1 MQDLAIRGC
10 CMIDKRM
17 LVDSVKVTLVGPP
30 DKWGKQTELSTL
42 KIENVRFDVA
52 TNLNS
57 ANRNSNINRTSTLF
71 VYPKYCNVVVD
82 DSWLD
87 AKVVHNGHEYT
98 VQSYETLLHPFNR
111 QVFCYE
117 IGVI

>member
-1 MQDLAIRGC
+1 
-10 CMIDKRM
+10 MIDKRM
-17 LVDSVKVTLVGPP
+17 LVDSVEVTLVGPP
-30 DKWGKQTELSTL
+30 DKWGKQKELSTL
-42 KIENVRFDVA
+42 TLGNVRFDVA

-71 VYPKYCNVVVD
+71 VYPKYCNVTVD

-87 AKVVHNGHEYT
+87 AKVIYAGHEYT
-98 VQSYETLLHPFNR
+98 IQSYETLLHPFSQR
-111 QVFCYE
+111 VFCYE

>member
-1 MQDLAIRGC
+1 
-10 CMIDKRM
+10 MIDKRM
-17 LVDSVKVTLVGPP
+17 LVDSVEVTLVGPP
-30 DKWGKQTELSTL
+30 DKWGKQKELSTL
-42 KIENVRFDVA
+42 TLGNVRFDVA

-71 VYPKYCNVVVD
+71 VYPKYCNVAVD
-82 DSWLD
+82 DTWLD
-87 AKVVHNGHEYT
+87 AKVIYAGHEYI

-117 IGVI
+117 IGVV

>member
-1 MQDLAIRGC
+1 
-10 CMIDKRM
+10 MIDKRM
-17 LVDSVKVTLVGPP
+17 LVDSVEVTLVGSP

-42 KIENVRFDVA
+42 TLGNVRFDVA

-71 VYPKYCNVVVD
+71 VYPKYCNVTVD

-87 AKVVHNGHEYT
+87 AKVIYAGHEYSI
-98 VQSYETLLHPFNR
+98 QSYETLIHPFNR

>member
-1 MQDLAIRGC
+1 
-10 CMIDKRM
+10 MIDKRM
-17 LVDSVKVTLVGPP
+17 LVDSVEVTLLGPP

-42 KIENVRFDVA
+42 TLGNVRFDVA

-71 VYPKYCNVVVD
+71 VYPKYCNVTVD

-87 AKVVHNGHEYT
+87 AKVIYAGHEYT
-98 VQSYETLLHPFNR
+98 IQSYETLLHPFSQR
-111 QVFCYE
+111 VFCYE

>member
-1 MQDLAIRGC
+1 
-10 CMIDKRM
+10 MIDKRM
-17 LVDSVKVTLVGPP
+17 LVDSVEVTLVGPP

-52 TNLNS
+52 TNANS
-57 ANRNSNINRTSTLF
+57 SGRNSSINRVSTLF
-71 VYPKYCNVVVD
+71 VYPKYCNVTVD

-87 AKVVHNGHEYT
+87 AKVIYAGHEYT
-98 VQSYETLLHPFNR
+98 IQSYETLLHPFNR

>member
-1 MQDLAIRGC
+1 
-10 CMIDKRM
+10 MIDKRM
-17 LVDSVKVTLVGPP
+17 LVDSVEVTLVGPP

-42 KIENVRFDVA
+42 ALKNVRFDVA

-57 ANRNSNINRTSTLF
+57 ANRNSNINLTSTLF
-71 VYPKYCNVVVD
+71 VYPKYCNVTVD

-87 AKVVHNGHEYT
+87 AKVIYAGHEYT
-98 VQSYETLLHPFNR
+98 IQSYETLLHPFSQR
-111 QVFCYE
+111 VFCYE

>member
-1 MQDLAIRGC
+1 
-10 CMIDKRM
+10 MIDKRM
-17 LVDSVKVTLVGPP
+17 LVDSVEVTLVGPP

-42 KIENVRFDVA
+42 KIENIRFDVA
-52 TNLNS
+52 TNANS
-57 ANRNSNINRTSTLF
+57 SGRNSSINRVSTLF

-87 AKVVHNGHEYT
+87 AKVIYNGREYT
-98 VQSYETLLHPFNR
+98 IQSYETLLHPFNK

>member
-1 MQDLAIRGC
+1 
-10 CMIDKRM
+10 M
-17 LVDSVKVTLVGPP
+17 LVDSVEVTLVGPP
-30 DKWGKQTELSTL
+30 DKWGKQKELSTL
-42 KIENVRFDVA
+42 TLGNVRFDVA

-71 VYPKYCNVVVD
+71 VYPKYCNVTVD

-87 AKVVHNGHEYT
+87 AKVIYAGHEYT
-98 VQSYETLLHPFNR
+98 IQSYETLLHPFSQR
-111 QVFCYE
+111 VFCYE

>member
-1 MQDLAIRGC
+1 
-10 CMIDKRM
+10 MIDKRM
-17 LVDSVKVTLVGPP
+17 LVDSVEVTLVGPP
-30 DKWGKQTELSTL
+30 DKWGKQKELSTL
-42 KIENVRFDVA
+42 TLGNVRFDVA

-71 VYPKYCNVVVD
+71 VYPKYCNVTVD
-82 DSWLD
+82 DTWLD
-87 AKVVHNGHEYT
+87 AKVIYAGHEYI

-117 IGVI
+117 IGVV

>member
-1 MQDLAIRGC
+1 
-10 CMIDKRM
+10 MIDKRM
-17 LVDSVKVTLVGPP
+17 LVDSVAITLVGPP

-42 KIENVRFDVA
+42 ALNNVRFDVA
-52 TNLNS
+52 TTSNS
-57 ANRNSNINRTSTLF
+57 SGRNSNINRASTLF

-82 DSWLD
+82 DTWLD
-87 AKVVHNGHEYT
+87 AKVIYDGHEYT
-98 VQSYETLLHPFNR
+98 VQSYETLIHPFNR

>member
-1 MQDLAIRGC
+1 
-10 CMIDKRM
+10 MIDKRM

-30 DKWGKQTELSTL
+30 DKWGKKSEVFTQTLD
-42 KIENVRFDVA
+42 NVRFDVA
-52 TNLNS
+52 TNSNS

-71 VYPKYCNVVVD
+71 VYPKYCNAAVD

-87 AKVVHNGHEYT
+87 AKVVYGGNEYT
-98 VQSYETLLHPFNR
+98 VQSYETLLHPFSQR
-111 QVFCYE
+111 VFCYE

>member
-1 MQDLAIRGC
+1 
-10 CMIDKRM
+10 MIDKRM
-17 LVDSVKVTLVGPP
+17 LVDSVAITLVGPP

-42 KIENVRFDVA
+42 VLNNVRFDVA
-52 TNLNS
+52 TNSNS
-57 ANRNSNINRTSTLF
+57 SGRNSNINRVSTLF

-82 DSWLD
+82 DTWLD
-87 AKVVHNGHEYT
+87 AKVIYAGHEYT
-98 VQSYETLLHPFNR
+98 IQSYETLIHPFNR

>member
-1 MQDLAIRGC
+1 
-10 CMIDKRM
+10 MIDKRM

-57 ANRNSNINRTSTLF
+57 ANRNSDINRTSTLF
-71 VYPKYCNVVVD
+71 VYPKYCNAVVD

>member
-1 MQDLAIRGC
+1 
-10 CMIDKRM
+10 MIDKRM
-17 LVDSVKVTLVGPP
+17 LVDSVAITLVGPP

-42 KIENVRFDVA
+42 ALNNVRFDVA
-52 TNLNS
+52 TTSNS
-57 ANRNSNINRTSTLF
+57 SGRNSNINRASTLF

>member
-1 MQDLAIRGC
+1 
-10 CMIDKRM
+10 MIDKRM
-17 LVDSVKVTLVGPP
+17 LVDSVAITLVGPP

-42 KIENVRFDVA
+42 TLGNVRFDVA

-71 VYPKYCNVVVD
+71 VYPKYCNVTVD
-82 DSWLD
+82 DTWLD
-87 AKVVHNGHEYT
+87 AKVIYAGHEYI

>member
-1 MQDLAIRGC
+1 
-10 CMIDKRM
+10 MIDKRM
-17 LVDSVKVTLVGPP
+17 LVDSVEVTLVGTP

-52 TNLNS
+52 TNANS
-57 ANRNSNINRTSTLF
+57 SGRNSNINRASTLF

-82 DSWLD
+82 DTWLD
-87 AKVVHNGHEYT
+87 AIVIYAGHEYT
-98 VQSYETLLHPFNR
+98 VQSYETLIHPFNR

>member
-1 MQDLAIRGC
+1 
-10 CMIDKRM
+10 MIDKRM
-17 LVDSVKVTLVGPP
+17 LVDSVEVTLVGQP
-30 DKWGKQTELSTL
+30 DKWGKKTELSTL
-42 KIENVRFDVA
+42 TLGNVRFDVA

-71 VYPKYCNVVVD
+71 VYTKYCNVTVD

-87 AKVVHNGHEYT
+87 AKVIYAGHEYT
-98 VQSYETLLHPFNR
+98 VQSYETLIHPFNR

>member
-1 MQDLAIRGC
+1 
-10 CMIDKRM
+10 MIDKRM
-17 LVDSVKVTLVGPP
+17 LVDSVAITLVGPP

-42 KIENVRFDVA
+42 ALNNVRFDVA
-52 TNLNS
+52 TNSNS
-57 ANRNSNINRTSTLF
+57 SGRNSNINRASTLF
-71 VYPKYCNVVVD
+71 VYPKYCNVTVD

-87 AKVVHNGHEYT
+87 AKVIYNGHEYT
-98 VQSYETLLHPFNR
+98 IQSYETLLHPFNR

>member
-1 MQDLAIRGC
+1 
-10 CMIDKRM
+10 MIDKRM
-17 LVDSVKVTLVGPP
+17 LVDSVEVTLVGPP

-42 KIENVRFDVA
+42 ALNNVRFDVA

-71 VYPKYCNVVVD
+71 VYPKYCNVTVD

-87 AKVVHNGHEYT
+87 AKVIYAGHEYT
-98 VQSYETLLHPFNR
+98 IQSYETLLHPFSQR
-111 QVFCYE
+111 VFCYE

>member
-1 MQDLAIRGC
+1 
-10 CMIDKRM
+10 MIDKKM
-17 LVDSVKVTLVGPP
+17 LVDSVEVTLVGPP
-30 DKWGKQTELSTL
+30 DKWGNQTELSTL

-52 TNLNS
+52 TNANS
-57 ANRNSNINRTSTLF
+57 SGRNSSINRVSTLF
-71 VYPKYCNVVVD
+71 VYPEYCNVVVD

-87 AKVVHNGHEYT
+87 AKVIYNGREYT
-98 VQSYETLLHPFNR
+98 IQSYETLIHPFNR

>member
-1 MQDLAIRGC
+1 
-10 CMIDKRM
+10 M
-17 LVDSVKVTLVGPP
+17 LVDSVAITLVGPP

-42 KIENVRFDVA
+42 ALNNVRFDVA
-52 TNLNS
+52 TTSNS
-57 ANRNSNINRTSTLF
+57 SGRNSNINRASTLF

-82 DSWLD
+82 DTWLD
-87 AKVVHNGHEYT
+87 AKVIYAGHEYT
-98 VQSYETLLHPFNR
+98 VQSYETLIHPFNR

>member
-1 MQDLAIRGC
+1 
-10 CMIDKRM
+10 MIDKRM

-42 KIENVRFDVA
+42 ALNNVRFDVA
-52 TNLNS
+52 TTSNS
-57 ANRNSNINRTSTLF
+57 SGRNSNINRASTLF

-82 DSWLD
+82 DTWLD
-87 AKVVHNGHEYT
+87 AKVIYAGHEYT
-98 VQSYETLLHPFNR
+98 VQSYETLIHPFNR

>member
-1 MQDLAIRGC
+1 
-10 CMIDKRM
+10 MIDKRM
-17 LVDSVKVTLVGPP
+17 LVDSVAITLVGPP

-42 KIENVRFDVA
+42 ALNNVRFDVA

-57 ANRNSNINRTSTLF
+57 ANRNSNINRASTLF

-82 DSWLD
+82 DTWLD
-87 AKVVHNGHEYT
+87 AKVIYDGHEYT
-98 VQSYETLLHPFNR
+98 VQSYETLIHPFNR

>member
-1 MQDLAIRGC
+1 
-10 CMIDKRM
+10 MIDKRM

-30 DKWGKQTELSTL
+30 DKWGKKSEVLTQTLD
-42 KIENVRFDVA
+42 NVRFDVA

-82 DSWLD
+82 DAWLD
-87 AKVVHNGHEYT
+87 AKVVHNDHEYT
-98 VQSYETLLHPFNR
+98 VQSYETLLHPFS
-111 QVFCYE
+111 QCVFCYE

>member
-1 MQDLAIRGC
+1 
-10 CMIDKRM
+10 MIDKRM
-17 LVDSVKVTLVGPP
+17 LVDSVAITLVGPP

-42 KIENVRFDVA
+42 TLNNVRFDVTTA
-52 TNLNS
+52 SNS
-57 ANRNSNINRTSTLF
+57 SGRNSNINRASTLF

-87 AKVVHNGHEYT
+87 AKVIYNGHEYT

>member
-1 MQDLAIRGC
+1 
-10 CMIDKRM
+10 MIDKRM
-17 LVDSVKVTLVGPP
+17 LVDSVAITLVGPP
-30 DKWGKQTELSTL
+30 DKWGKQKELSTL
-42 KIENVRFDVA
+42 TLGNVRFDVA

-71 VYPKYCNVVVD
+71 VYPKYCNVTVD

-87 AKVVHNGHEYT
+87 AKVIYAGHEYT

>member
-1 MQDLAIRGC
+1 
-10 CMIDKRM
+10 MIDKRM
-17 LVDSVKVTLVGPP
+17 LVDSVAITLVGPP

-42 KIENVRFDVA
+42 ALNNVRFDVA
-52 TNLNS
+52 TNSNS
-57 ANRNSNINRTSTLF
+57 SGRNSNINRASTLF

-82 DSWLD
+82 DTWLD
-87 AKVVHNGHEYT
+87 SKVIYAGYEYT
-98 VQSYETLLHPFNR
+98 VQSYATLIHPFNR

>member
-1 MQDLAIRGC
+1 
-10 CMIDKRM
+10 M
-17 LVDSVKVTLVGPP
+17 LVDSVAITLVGPP

-52 TNLNS
+52 TNANS
-57 ANRNSNINRTSTLF
+57 SGRNSSINRVSTLF

-98 VQSYETLLHPFNR
+98 VQSYETLLHPFNM

>member
-1 MQDLAIRGC
+1 
-10 CMIDKRM
+10 MIDKRM
-17 LVDSVKVTLVGPP
+17 LVDSVEVTLVGPP
-30 DKWGKQTELSTL
+30 NKWGKQTELSTL

-52 TNLNS
+52 TNANS
-57 ANRNSNINRTSTLF
+57 SGRNSSINRVSTLF
-71 VYPKYCNVVVD
+71 VYPKYCNVTVD

-87 AKVVHNGHEYT
+87 AKVIYAGHEYT

>member
-1 MQDLAIRGC
+1 
-10 CMIDKRM
+10 MIDKRM
-17 LVDSVKVTLVGPP
+17 LVDSVEVTLVGPP
-30 DKWGKQTELSTL
+30 DKWGKKSELITQTLD
-42 KIENVRFDVA
+42 NVRFDVT

-71 VYPKYCNVVVD
+71 VYPKFCDVIVD

-87 AKVVHNGHEYT
+87 AKIIHNGHEYT
-98 VQSYETLLHPFNR
+98 IQSYETLLHPFSQR
-111 QVFCYE
+111 VFCYE